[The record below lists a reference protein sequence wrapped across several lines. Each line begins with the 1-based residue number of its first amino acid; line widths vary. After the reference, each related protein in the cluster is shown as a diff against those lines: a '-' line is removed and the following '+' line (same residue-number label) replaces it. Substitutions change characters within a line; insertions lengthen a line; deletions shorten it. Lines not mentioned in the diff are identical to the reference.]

1 MHKLN
6 SENKR
11 MVDVRYICP
20 KVAKDKLRWARE
32 EGQTVYIYGTTGCG
46 KTEFVTA
53 VLAKS
58 GYRYFS
64 AEEFSAEKISSKIR
78 ERQLA
83 CAQTK
88 KSLATVVL
96 DDLHR
101 LETEAERADFSELIS
116 KLSAEKD
123 IWLILI
129 SRAPVPGWLKK
140 LQIRDVFTLIG
151 EKELR
156 FSRQEQDAYLS
167 KWELS
172 PTEDIGRRLWLRT
185 RGHPLSLRIAAIWL
199 KEIPPDTRDRQMAE
213 ERAVEEAEKDLWDYL
228 GRHVYDEWSEELQ
241 QFLEK
246 ICIVEQFDLSM
257 AQQITSRRDAGRL
270 IRQAQEVGNFVLE
283 RRREEKISYELIE
296 VVKDSMRHRLSEKY
310 PQDFVRK
317 LYYSAG
323 RMYELRENMTEA
335 LKMYECCQDEEG
347 ISRILIANA
356 KKNPAVGSYF
366 ELKHYYL
373 LLPAE
378 RIREKVELMAGMS
391 MLQSILLNLEESERW
406 YQELQSY
413 AKENRG
419 RAKREA
425 EIRLLYLDIALPQ
438 RATASLVEQAK
449 GIAVWLTEKKMVI
462 PEMSVTSNLPSIM
475 NGGKDFCEWSK
486 RDTEFAKKI
495 GKALSIVLGRYGKG
509 LVSLALAESFFEK
522 GKDDYEVAALAGR
535 GQMETE
541 DGGKRE
547 MAFVAAALLAKL
559 SVLHGHMA
567 NAQDILSGFYQTA
580 RSEASNLL
588 GNLEALQLRLALY
601 EGKNAEAYQWLEKA
615 PDENQEF
622 NSMERYR
629 YLTKARVYLVLGM
642 LQKACLL
649 LDKLQYYAQKMHR
662 TYISIEVCILQA
674 ITWKRMERQ
683 EWQEKL
689 QEAVERAGEFQFVR
703 LFSLEGAA
711 LWELL
716 RQSSIRWEKEEF
728 RDRVLEECRQMA
740 EHYPA
745 YLAGNRSDQVV
756 LSEKALKI
764 LKLQAEG
771 LSVEQIAHRMNLSK
785 AGVKYYNQETYKRL
799 GVNSKM
805 AAVTEARNRH
815 LI

>member
-1 MHKLN
+1 MQKFT

-11 MVDVRYICP
+11 KVDVHYICP
-20 KVAKDKLRWARE
+20 KAAKDKLRWARE
-32 EGQTVYIYGTTGCG
+32 EGKTVYIYGTTGCG
-46 KTEFVTA
+46 KTEFATA
-53 VLAKS
+53 VLVKS
-58 GYRYFS
+58 RYGYFS
-64 AEEFSAEKISSKIR
+64 AAEFSAEKISSEIR
-78 ERQLA
+78 KRQLA
-83 CAQTK
+83 CAKTK
-88 KSLATVVL
+88 KASVTVVL
-96 DDLHR
+96 DDLHQ
-101 LETEAERADFSELIS
+101 LETEAERADFSELLS
-116 KLSAEKD
+116 RLSAEKD

-129 SRAPVPGWLKK
+129 SRAPVPGWLKR

-151 EKELR
+151 ERELR
-156 FSRQEQDAYLS
+156 FGRQEQDAYLS

-185 RGHPLSLRIAAIWL
+185 RGHPLSLRIAAIRL
-199 KEIPPDTRDRQMAE
+199 KEIPPDIRDRQMAE
-213 ERAVEEAEKDLWDYL
+213 KRAVEEAEKDLWDYL
-228 GRHVYDEWSEELQ
+228 ERHVYDEWSEELQ

-257 AQQITSRRDAGRL
+257 ARQITSRGDAGRL
-270 IRQAQEVGNFVLE
+270 IRQAQEVGNFMVE
-283 RRREEKISYELIE
+283 HRSEEKTSYELIK
-296 VVKDSMRHRLSEKY
+296 VVKDSMRHRLSKKY
-310 PQDFVRK
+310 PQDFVKK
-317 LYYSAG
+317 LYYNAG
-323 RMYELRENMTEA
+323 SMYELRENMTEA
-335 LKMYECCQDEEG
+335 LKMYECCQDEDG
-347 ISRILIANA
+347 ISRILIANT

-366 ELKHYYL
+366 ELRHYYL

-413 AKENRG
+413 AKEKRG
-419 RAKREA
+419 KAKREA

-438 RATASLVEQAK
+438 RPTASLAEQAK
-449 GIAVWLTEKKMVI
+449 GIAVWLTEKKTEI

-486 RDTEFAKKI
+486 RDTELAKRI

-535 GQMETE
+535 GQMEAE
-541 DGGKRE
+541 GGGKRE
-547 MAFVAAALLAKL
+547 LVFVAAALLAKL
-559 SVLHGHMA
+559 SVLHGHMT
-567 NAQDILSGFYQTA
+567 NAQDILAGFYRTA
-580 RSEASNLL
+580 TSEAPNLL

-601 EGKNAEAYQWLEKA
+601 EGKKAEAYQWLAKA

-629 YLTKARVYLVLGM
+629 YLTKVRVYLVLGM

-649 LDKLQYYAQKMHR
+649 LDKLQYYARKMHR
-662 TYISIEVCILQA
+662 IYISIEVCILQA

-689 QEAVERAGEFQFVR
+689 QEAVDLAGEFQFVR

-711 LWELL
+711 LWKLL
-716 RQSSIRWEKEEF
+716 EQSSLRWEKEEF
-728 RDRVLEECRQMA
+728 RDHVLEECRQMA
-740 EHYPA
+740 EYYPA
-745 YLAGNRSDQVV
+745 YLAGNRSDLVV

-771 LSVEQIAHRMNLSK
+771 LSVEEIAHRMNLSK

>member
-1 MHKLN
+1 MQKFT

-11 MVDVRYICP
+11 KTDARYICP
-20 KVAKDKLRWARE
+20 KAAKDKMRCARE
-32 EGQTVYIYGTTGCG
+32 EGETVYIYGTTGCG

-53 VLAKS
+53 VLAKRR
-58 GYRYFS
+58 YRYFS
-64 AEEFSAEKISSKIR
+64 AEEFSAEKISSEIEK
-78 ERQLA
+78 RQLA
-83 CAQTK
+83 CAQSK
-88 KSLATVVL
+88 KSLVTVVL
-96 DDLHR
+96 DDLQK
-101 LETEAERADFSELIS
+101 LETEAEREDFSELIS
-116 KLSAEKD
+116 KLSAKKD

-129 SRAPVPGWLKK
+129 SRAPVPSWLKK

-172 PTEDIGRRLWLRT
+172 PTEDIGRKLWLRT
-185 RGHPLSLRIAAIWL
+185 GGHPLSLRISAICL
-199 KEIPPDTRDRQMAE
+199 KEIPSDTRDRQMAE
-213 ERAVEEAEKDLWDYL
+213 KRAVEKAEKDLWDYL
-228 GRHVYDEWSEELQ
+228 KRHVYDEWSEELQ

-270 IRQAQEVGNFVLE
+270 IRQAQEVGNFMLE
-283 RRREEKISYELIE
+283 HHSEGKISYELIK
-296 VVKDSMRHRLSEKY
+296 VVRDSMRQRLSEKY

-317 LYYSAG
+317 LYYNAG
-323 RMYELRENMTEA
+323 SMYELRENMTEA
-335 LKMYECCQDEEG
+335 LKMYEFCRDEDG
-347 ISRILIANA
+347 ISRILIANT

-366 ELKHYYL
+366 ELRHYYL

-378 RIREKVELMAGMS
+378 KIREKVELMAGMS

-413 AKENRG
+413 AKENQG

-438 RATASLVEQAK
+438 RETASLAEQAK
-449 GIAVWLTEKKMVI
+449 GIAVWLTEKKTVL
-462 PEMSVTSNLPSIM
+462 PELSVTSNLPSIM

-486 RDTEFAKKI
+486 RDTELAKRI
-495 GKALSIVLGRYGKG
+495 GKALSIVLGKYGKG

-541 DGGKRE
+541 GGGKRE
-547 MAFVAAALLAKL
+547 LTFVAAALLAKL

-588 GNLEALQLRLALY
+588 RNLEALQLRLALY

-629 YLTKARVYLVLGM
+629 YLTKVRVYLVLGM
-642 LQKACLL
+642 PEKACLL
-649 LDKLQYYAQKMHR
+649 LNKLQYYAQKMHR

-674 ITWKRMERQ
+674 VTWKRMERQ

-689 QEAVERAGEFQFVR
+689 QEAVDHAQEFQFVR
-703 LFSLEGAA
+703 LFSSEGAA

-716 RQSSIRWEKEEF
+716 KQSPIRWEKEAF

-740 EHYPA
+740 EYYPA
-745 YLAGNRSDQVV
+745 YLAGNRSDQVF

-771 LSVEQIAHRMNLSK
+771 LSVEEIAHRMNLSK
-785 AGVKYYNQETYKRL
+785 AGVKYYNQETYKKL
-799 GVNSKM
+799 GVNGKM